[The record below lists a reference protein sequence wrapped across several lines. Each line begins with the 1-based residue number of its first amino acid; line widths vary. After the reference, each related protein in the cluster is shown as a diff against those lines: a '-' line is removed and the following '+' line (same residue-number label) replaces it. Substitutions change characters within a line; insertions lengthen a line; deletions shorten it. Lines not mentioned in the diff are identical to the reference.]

1 MSSNQPQIDE
11 TRQVGFQEL
20 APYVR
25 LVQHIEGDGSY
36 RLPPR
41 IIYDYE
47 LIYVVAGRC
56 DYVIE
61 GADYP
66 IGSGDLL
73 FMPPMVRHCCS
84 VPAGETFR
92 YYAVHFDLVYMG
104 ESFDFS
110 VDDVYTSHD
119 YLHAPYIPDE
129 PELTERPVVR
139 LAEAELPYVLSAQEP
154 LACESLLRSMFR
166 VYESGSYG
174 KELQLRADMLSL
186 LAVIVRQLAT
196 PSGISRQHPQSER
209 IQQAMQW
216 MKLNYRMPIQLADI
230 AASVHLSPSHFR
242 ALFKEAT
249 GKSPMEML
257 VALRLERA
265 KELLLHSALS
275 VGQVAEEV
283 GYADLHY
290 FSRLFKRSEGMSPV
304 QYVQSLRPKFR

>member
-1 MSSNQPQIDE
+1 MSSNQQQHIHE
-11 TRQVGFQEL
+11 SRQVSFHEL

-25 LVQHIEGDGSY
+25 LVQHIEGDDSY

-41 IIYDYE
+41 LIYDYE

-61 GADYP
+61 GDEYP
-66 IGSGDLL
+66 IGAGDLL
-73 FMPPMVRHCCS
+73 IMPPMVRHYCS
-84 VPAGETFR
+84 APAGETFH

-154 LACESLLRSMFR
+154 LACEALLRSMFR

-196 PSGISRQHPQSER
+196 PSGIRDR
-209 IQQAMQW
+209 
-216 MKLNYRMPIQLADI
+216 K
-230 AASVHLSPSHFR
+230 SV
-242 ALFKEAT
+242 
-249 GKSPMEML
+249 
-257 VALRLERA
+257 V
-265 KELLLHSALS
+265 
-275 VGQVAEEV
+275 
-283 GYADLHY
+283 
-290 FSRLFKRSEGMSPV
+290 
-304 QYVQSLRPKFR
+304 